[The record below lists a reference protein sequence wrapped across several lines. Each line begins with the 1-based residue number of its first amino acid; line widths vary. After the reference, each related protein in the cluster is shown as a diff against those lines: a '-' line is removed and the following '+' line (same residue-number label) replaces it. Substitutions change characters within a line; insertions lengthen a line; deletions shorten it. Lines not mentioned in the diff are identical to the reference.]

1 VPKYAV
7 RRYIQKETDAPQ
19 RAHRIPEKKI
29 RVLIAK
35 PGLDGHD
42 RGAKVIAR
50 ALRDA
55 GMEVIYTGLRQTPEM
70 IASAA
75 AQEDVD
81 VIGLSILSGAH
92 KTICPQLMKLLQ
104 EKGMNDITVLVG
116 GIIPEADFPAMKQSG
131 IAEIFLPG
139 TSTQDIIDFIN
150 KRVVRA

>member
-1 VPKYAV
+1 MS
-7 RRYIQKETDAPQ
+7 
-19 RAHRIPEKKI
+19 EKKI

-92 KTICPQLMKLLQ
+92 KTICPQLMKLLY
-104 EKGMNDITVLVG
+104 EKGMNDVTVLVG
-116 GIIPEADFPAMKQSG
+116 GIIPEADIPAMKQSG

-139 TSTQDIIDFIN
+139 TSTQDIIEFIH
-150 KRVVRA
+150 KRLAQPR